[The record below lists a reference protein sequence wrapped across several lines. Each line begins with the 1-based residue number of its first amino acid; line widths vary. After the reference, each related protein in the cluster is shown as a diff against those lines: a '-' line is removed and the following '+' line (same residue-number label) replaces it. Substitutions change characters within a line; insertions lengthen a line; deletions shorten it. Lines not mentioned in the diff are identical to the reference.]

1 MRSVKRELFMSVQLK
16 INALLITA
24 GFAVSG
30 LAHAGTADNAQNLQ
44 SALLRAKSVV
54 DRAISAVGEVGGGGG
69 GGGGASDGGGWGGGG
84 SGGGG
89 GGGGGTGPWSVSE
102 DFLMELPEND
112 ALALPVLIQA
122 STSLGQAASLS
133 DQAKLAFLGGNFQ
146 LGNFRFSQACNR
158 MGISRSQ
165 IARANTAAMQPPV
178 NFLAAFGPD
187 LTATVVELNA
197 LRASEG
203 CP

>member
-1 MRSVKRELFMSVQLK
+1 MSVQLK
-16 INALLITA
+16 VNALLMTA

-54 DRAISAVGEVGGGGG
+54 DRAISAVGG

-84 SGGGG
+84 SGGGGGG

>member
-1 MRSVKRELFMSVQLK
+1 
-16 INALLITA
+16 
-24 GFAVSG
+24 
-30 LAHAGTADNAQNLQ
+30 
-44 SALLRAKSVV
+44 
-54 DRAISAVGEVGGGGG
+54 
-69 GGGGASDGGGWGGGG
+69 
-84 SGGGG
+84 
-89 GGGGGTGPWSVSE
+89 
-102 DFLMELPEND
+102 MELQEND

-133 DQAKLAFLGGNFQ
+133 DQAKLAFLAGNFQ

-178 NFLAAFGPD
+178 NLLAAFGPD

-197 LRASEG
+197 LRVSEG

>member
-1 MRSVKRELFMSVQLK
+1 MSAQKNV
-16 INALLITA
+16 NTLLLTV
-24 GFAVSG
+24 GFAFSG
-30 LAHAGTADNAQNLQ
+30 LAHAATADNAQNLQ
-44 SALLRAKSVV
+44 SALLRAQSVV
-54 DRAISAVGEVGGGGG
+54 DRAISSVGGGGG
-69 GGGGASDGGGWGGGG
+69 GGGGGGDDGGWGGGGGGGGGWGGGG
-84 SGGGG
+84 SG
-89 GGGGGTGPWSVSE
+89 PWSVSE
-102 DFLMELPEND
+102 DVLMELQEND

-133 DQAKLAFLGGNFQ
+133 DQAKLAFLAGNFQ

-178 NFLAAFGPD
+178 NLLAAFGPD

-197 LRASEG
+197 LRVSEG